1 MSKFVKLTF
10 NDDMYYSVSELANF
24 LDIPVASLCNL
35 LISLALSKK
44 NCIAV
49 DFSEFRQFI
58 KEHSFDGE
66 INSELLLCYL
76 GNHTVF
82 PKFVKNLK
90 KLKKNL

>member
-10 NDDMYYSVSELANF
+10 NDDMYLSVAELAEL

-44 NCIAV
+44 TCIAV
-49 DFSEFRQFI
+49 DYSEFRKFI
-58 KEHSFDGE
+58 KEHSFDGK
-66 INSELLLCYL
+66 IDSELLLCYL
-76 GNHTVF
+76 GNHTAF

-90 KLKKNL
+90 KNQ